1 MQFDTSNYPKD
12 HPSGIESKLAT
23 TRRLL
28 VCLRMS
34 RWEIIKELVGLRAKL
49 YSYKVFEG
57 NEEKKYKGVKKPFVK
72 RSNKFDIPTPTP

>member
-1 MQFDTSNYPKD
+1 M
-12 HPSGIESKLAT
+12 
-23 TRRLL
+23 

-57 NEEKKYKGVKKPFVK
+57 NEEKKCKSVKKPFVK
-72 RSNKFDIPTPTP
+72 RSIKFDVPTPTP

>member
-1 MQFDTSNYPKD
+1 M
-12 HPSGIESKLAT
+12 
-23 TRRLL
+23 

-34 RWEIIKELVGLRAKL
+34 RWEIVKELVGLRAKL